1 MKITEQNGTLLNS
14 STSPAKSEYKSQ
26 IETLKA
32 KKTLSFM
39 NIDAKALSD
48 ITPNPSA

>member
-1 MKITEQNGTLLNS
+1 MEHFLIHLPVQQT
-14 STSPAKSEYKSQ
+14 EYKSQ

-32 KKTLSFM
+32 KKTLSFK

-48 ITPNPSA
+48 TTPNPAA